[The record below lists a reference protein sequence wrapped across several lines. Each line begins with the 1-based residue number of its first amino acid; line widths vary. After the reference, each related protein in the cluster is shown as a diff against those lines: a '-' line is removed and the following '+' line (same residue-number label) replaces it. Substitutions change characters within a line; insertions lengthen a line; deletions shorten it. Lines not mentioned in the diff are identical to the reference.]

1 MHSTNNLLVR
11 LLQRFIT
18 GVGLF
23 ILALVM
29 IFVMIYL
36 WAPVYKF
43 AQPVSFKGN
52 KIFNPYASMD
62 SNNWRK
68 ANFHMHSR
76 MAGGVTDGRMNTS
89 QAIFSTYQ
97 RLGYNVFSISDYMR
111 INSYKQENQTYIPAY
126 EHGYGIWKNHQL
138 CIGSNGV
145 SFLDYPF
152 GQSLNDKQHIINVL
166 KKKND
171 IVAIAHPEFRK
182 GYSPNDFRYLR
193 NYDLL
198 EALNHYR
205 FSLRQWDAALSSG
218 YPAYILASD
227 DAHDINKP
235 GEVGRCVTFI
245 NASSTKTGDIISGL
259 KAGNAYGVSVGRY
272 KNETVDSIV
281 STAINIPKVSDIKVR
296 NDSLFVSVNAKAEA
310 FRFISQDG
318 KLRTSVKNSAK
329 AVYPIN
335 RADTYVRTEILFAG
349 KHVADSITIYLNPV
363 YRYDGAKPVK
373 PSSPEINT
381 PITLVCRIIS
391 FCTLI
396 FIVINIFV
404 FRKRMRSRL
413 KK

>member
-1 MHSTNNLLVR
+1 MHSFNKSLIQIIRKL
-11 LLQRFIT
+11 IT
-18 GVGLF
+18 GVGIF
-23 ILALVM
+23 ILTLVF

-36 WAPVYKF
+36 WVPVYKF
-43 AQPVSFKGN
+43 TQPVPFTGN
-52 KIFNPYASMD
+52 KLFNPYASMD

-89 QAIFSTYQ
+89 KAIFNTYQ
-97 RLGYNVFSISDYMR
+97 RLKYNVFSISDYMR
-111 INSYKQENQTYIPAY
+111 INKYKQEKQTYIPAY

-138 CIGSNGV
+138 CIGSKGV

-152 GQSLNDKQHIINVL
+152 GQTLNDKQHIINVL

-245 NASSTKTGDIISGL
+245 NAPSTKAVDIISNL

-272 KNETVDSIV
+272 KDETIDSIV
-281 STAINIPKVSDIKVR
+281 STAINIPKVNIITVR
-296 NDSLFVSVNAKAEA
+296 NDSLFVSVSVKAEA
-310 FRFISQDG
+310 FRFISQNG
-318 KLRTSVKNSAK
+318 KLRELVKNSTN

-335 RADTYVRTEILFAG
+335 KADTYVRTEILFPG
-349 KHVADSITIYLNPV
+349 KHESDSLTIYLNPV
-363 YRYDGAKPVK
+363 YRYNGLKPVK
-373 PSSPEINT
+373 PSSPEINIA
-381 PITLVCRIIS
+381 ITLVYRIIS

-396 FIVINIFV
+396 FIVINIFI
-404 FRKRMRSRL
+404 FRKRMP
-413 KK
+413 KA